1 MTVVTAPAGWGK
13 TVLLSAWARAGVA
26 APTAWLSI
34 ESGDDGPR
42 FWTYLHAGLRDVLAT
57 ADADPVPVPGSLPH
71 GLFLEILTNALSRLP
86 KPVVLI
92 LDNVHE
98 IGPETLDDLEFL
110 LSHAPERARLVLSG
124 RTDPTRVLH
133 RWRLN
138 GNLTELRMSDLAFT
152 TTEVDELIQRHGTI
166 LSGHQVDHLW
176 HRTEGWPAALCLA
189 ARQVRAR
196 PVTVEAIDEVRGQEP
211 AISDYLVNEVLIRQ
225 PPEIQETLLR
235 SSVPDR
241 LCGGLVDALTGRDH
255 GEQTLAD
262 LERADAF
269 MVTGEAQPTTYRFL
283 GLFRDVLRGELHRR
297 GPQTVTHLHR
307 RSAGWFAANHMPR
320 EALGHALC
328 GGDPQHA
335 VEMLVRHW
343 PELATTGHDTMSTLR
358 IPAAVDDDSPEIAL
372 AHAAL
377 ALDRRHTAAAA
388 EQLDL
393 AERRTRSLPAERRD
407 RAGLIAA
414 ALGLAQRQ
422 IEHDPTRARAQAR
435 QMLTQARVLGRSAGP
450 DAADAAS
457 SIALTALGAGALDL
471 SDLKAA
477 GELLCDALAAAER
490 AGLSCQRLICT
501 SRLAMVHAE
510 RGHLATAQRL
520 AETACDMAPCAGQ
533 PLTVHRAYAYLALA
547 LVSLHRDRLDDAMA
561 HLDVASGAMAADP
574 EPATAAMIA
583 AVRIRVCQERGN
595 LDAAY
600 QALLAGRQ
608 ALDGWPRPAELAAR
622 LAVAEADLRTAH
634 GEAGDVRQWLE
645 PLVRGPD
652 RTSAAMSVAAAR
664 ACLRDGDPRATL
676 DILAGWE
683 IDPAG
688 QQPAPVRLDA
698 GLVLALASQR
708 VGDRRRAAETLE
720 DVLRT
725 AEPDGYRRIFTGAG
739 QDVRDLLVDHLDSG
753 TAHWATVNS
762 LTEAMSG
769 RSVGTKVEPA
779 GHLRAADRA

>member
-98 IGPETLDDLEFL
+98 IGRETLDDLEFL

-283 GLFRDVLRGELHRR
+283 G
-297 GPQTVTHLHR
+297 
-307 RSAGWFAANHMPR
+307 
-320 EALGHALC
+320 
-328 GGDPQHA
+328 
-335 VEMLVRHW
+335 
-343 PELATTGHDTMSTLR
+343 
-358 IPAAVDDDSPEIAL
+358 
-372 AHAAL
+372 
-377 ALDRRHTAAAA
+377 
-388 EQLDL
+388 
-393 AERRTRSLPAERRD
+393 SLP
-407 RAGLIAA
+407 
-414 ALGLAQRQ
+414 
-422 IEHDPTRARAQAR
+422 
-435 QMLTQARVLGRSAGP
+435 
-450 DAADAAS
+450 
-457 SIALTALGAGALDL
+457 
-471 SDLKAA
+471 
-477 GELLCDALAAAER
+477 
-490 AGLSCQRLICT
+490 
-501 SRLAMVHAE
+501 
-510 RGHLATAQRL
+510 
-520 AETACDMAPCAGQ
+520 
-533 PLTVHRAYAYLALA
+533 
-547 LVSLHRDRLDDAMA
+547 
-561 HLDVASGAMAADP
+561 
-574 EPATAAMIA
+574 
-583 AVRIRVCQERGN
+583 
-595 LDAAY
+595 
-600 QALLAGRQ
+600 
-608 ALDGWPRPAELAAR
+608 
-622 LAVAEADLRTAH
+622 
-634 GEAGDVRQWLE
+634 
-645 PLVRGPD
+645 
-652 RTSAAMSVAAAR
+652 
-664 ACLRDGDPRATL
+664 
-676 DILAGWE
+676 
-683 IDPAG
+683 
-688 QQPAPVRLDA
+688 
-698 GLVLALASQR
+698 
-708 VGDRRRAAETLE
+708 RRAA
-720 DVLRT
+720 R
-725 AEPDGYRRIFTGAG
+725 GA
-739 QDVRDLLVDHLDSG
+739 
-753 TAHWATVNS
+753 A
-762 LTEAMSG
+762 
-769 RSVGTKVEPA
+769 PA
-779 GHLRAADRA
+779 RPADRHAPASPVRRLVRREPHAPGSLGARALRR